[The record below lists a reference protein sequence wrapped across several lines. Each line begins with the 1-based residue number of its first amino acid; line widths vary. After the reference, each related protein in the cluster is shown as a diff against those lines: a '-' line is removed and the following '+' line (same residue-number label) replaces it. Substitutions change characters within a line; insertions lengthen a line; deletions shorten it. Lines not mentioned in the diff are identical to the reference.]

1 MAEYGVGMI
10 GYGYIGKVHA
20 WSYRNIPFFYDP
32 APLSVRLV
40 AVATSHRESAEA
52 ARVHGGFES
61 ATADWRDLVARRDI
75 QIIDIASPNAVHA
88 EQLLAAMKAG
98 KHIYCDKPLVVTAR
112 EADQIAHALPA
123 WRGIGQMTFQNRFFP
138 ATLRAR
144 QLVEEGLIGKAIG
157 LRAVYLHPGSVDP
170 ATPMKWKLRKSAGG
184 GVLRDIGSHILDL
197 ADWLVGP
204 IEAISATSRILHP
217 RRPDGRGG
225 TEAVEAEDQ
234 VVMTVRLAGG
244 ALGTLEASKISV
256 GAEDDL
262 RFEISGDRGA
272 LRFNL
277 MNPDFL
283 DAYSLSDPD
292 TPLGGTRGW
301 KSIATIQRYGAP
313 AVFPPPRSTTG
324 WLRAHAHCLYTF
336 LSAVADGRQGEPS
349 LARGIAVQRMME
361 SAERSTETGTWQP
374 VAG

>member
-1 MAEYGVGMI
+1 MAEYGVGLI
-10 GYGYIGKVHA
+10 GYGFIGKVHA
-20 WSYRNIPFFYDP
+20 WGYHNLPFFCDP

-40 AVATSHRESAEA
+40 GVATSRPESAET
-52 ARVHGGFES
+52 ARVHGGFEMG
-61 ATADWRDLVARRDI
+61 TGDWRELVARPDI
-75 QIIDIASPNAVHA
+75 QIIDIASPNTLHA
-88 EQLLAAMKAG
+88 EQLLAAMEAG
-98 KHIYCDKPLVVTAR
+98 KHIYCDKPLVVTMK
-112 EADQIAHALPA
+112 EAEQIARALPA

-144 QLVEEGLIGKAIG
+144 QLVEEGFIGKVMG

-170 ATPMKWKLRKSAGG
+170 AAPMKWKLRKSAGG
-184 GVLRDIGSHILDL
+184 GVLRDIGSHLLDL
-197 ADWLVGP
+197 VDWLVGP
-204 IEAISATSRILHP
+204 IEAISATTRILHS

-225 TEAVEAEDQ
+225 TETVEAEDQ

-256 GAEDDL
+256 GSEDDL

-283 DAYSLSDPD
+283 DAYSLSDSD
-292 TPLGGTRGW
+292 APLGGTRGW

-313 AVFPPPRSTTG
+313 AAFPPPRSTTG

-336 LSAVADGRQGEPS
+336 LRAVADGKQGEPS

-361 SAERSTETGTWQP
+361 CAERSAETGTWRP